1 MKDISKIILASGS
14 PRRRELLLQIG
25 ITPVVEPSGA
35 DENIDE
41 KRPDKLVELLSER
54 KCLDIAKKTD
64 DGIVLGADTVVSLD
78 GEILG
83 KPRDEAD
90 AFKMIKKLQGNVH
103 QVYTGVTL
111 CSVKNGEI
119 TNKVS
124 FSEKTDVTVSEM
136 TDEEIN
142 AYIMTKEPMDKAGAY
157 GIQGSFAKY
166 ISKID
171 GDYFNV
177 VGLPLSAVYEELKKL

>member
-25 ITPVVEPSGA
+25 IEPVVIPSGA
-35 DENIDE
+35 DEHTDE

-54 KCLDIAKKTD
+54 KCLDIASGTD
-64 DGIVLGADTVVSLD
+64 EGIVLGADTVVALD

-83 KPRDEAD
+83 KPHDEAD
-90 AFKMIKKLQGNVH
+90 AFKMIKKLQGNTH

-111 CSVKNGEI
+111 CRVKDGKI
-119 TNKVS
+119 INKVS
-124 FSEKTDVTVSEM
+124 FSEKTDVTVLPM
-136 TDEEIN
+136 ADEEIN
-142 AYIMTKEPMDKAGAY
+142 AYIKTKEPMDKAGAY
-157 GIQGSFAKY
+157 GIQGYFAKH
-166 ISKID
+166 ISGIN

-177 VGLPLSAVYEELKKL
+177 VGLPLAAVYERLKKL